1 MIKKLLHNQYRDP
14 VEYTEKKHMVNIAK
28 QQYWKQNNEVGHAAK
43 SQMLMQDMAIICRSV

>member
-28 QQYWKQNNEVGHAAK
+28 QQYRKQNNEVGHAAK